1 MGSQVHMYGDEGRG
15 PKDVWLVVSRGVFVY
30 IRLHI
35 LHVPVWAAPC
45 PHVTRIPY
53 NSRRSSG
60 GARPTSQSSEAGRN
74 TPAVISRCD
83 LSDTP
88 STGISQTRWTGTG
101 GCCGRKRNPSHDVK
115 LILLHNH

>member
-53 NSRRSSG
+53 NSRRSSEGRGRRVRAQRLAGTHLLSYPDVICRIRRAQEFLKHAGLEQVDAVG
-60 GARPTSQSSEAGRN
+60 GSETLR
-74 TPAVISRCD
+74 TM
-83 LSDTP
+83 
-88 STGISQTRWTGTG
+88 
-101 GCCGRKRNPSHDVK
+101 
-115 LILLHNH
+115 